1 MTRRNWAFDI
11 ALAVAVGALGQLEAW
26 WGVGSTH
33 RQGPLWIQSVLYAIT
48 AVLLVFRRVRPLA
61 CLVAIVGVSLI
72 EFATVGSPEGF
83 SVALAPLIATYT
95 VGSLLAWRRAFIALA
110 LSVLVWVS
118 WAFLDPMNAGP
129 ADFFG
134 ALVWLAP
141 GIIAWLIG
149 SLVRATRLNAE
160 QRRLNREQ
168 RAAQA
173 VAEERNRIAR
183 ELHDVIGHSVSV
195 MTVQA
200 SAVRRRLAAE
210 QVVERRALETVEAT
224 GREALA
230 EMRRMVGV
238 LRQPGA
244 DSELMPALGLDQ
256 VGRLAA
262 NFRSAGLPV
271 SVSVSGTVRELAPG
285 LDLTAY
291 RLVQEGL
298 TNALRHARNPR
309 RAEVIIDYSE
319 DRLVLAVRDDGT
331 PIPDAASSGDAGAGL
346 LGMRERVAVYNGS
359 LIARARPG
367 GGFELQATLPLEP
380 A

>member
-1 MTRRNWAFDI
+1 M
-11 ALAVAVGALGQLEAW
+11 
-26 WGVGSTH
+26 
-33 RQGPLWIQSVLYAIT
+33 
-48 AVLLVFRRVRPLA
+48 
-61 CLVAIVGVSLI
+61 
-72 EFATVGSPEGF
+72 
-83 SVALAPLIATYT
+83 ALAPLIATYT

-238 LRQPGA
+238 LRRRVLILSSCPRSG
-244 DSELMPALGLDQ
+244 ST
-256 VGRLAA
+256 
-262 NFRSAGLPV
+262 RSAAWPRTSVRPACPSRCRCRGQCV
-271 SVSVSGTVRELAPG
+271 SWHPG
-285 LDLTAY
+285 WT
-291 RLVQEGL
+291 
-298 TNALRHARNPR
+298 
-309 RAEVIIDYSE
+309 
-319 DRLVLAVRDDGT
+319 
-331 PIPDAASSGDAGAGL
+331 
-346 LGMRERVAVYNGS
+346 
-359 LIARARPG
+359 
-367 GGFELQATLPLEP
+367 
-380 A
+380 